1 MPALDFYF
9 DYRSPYAYLAQTQ
22 VRRLGLDASYHPVDL
37 RKLMQEVGNVATS
50 ITCKPK
56 NRYVMADLL
65 RWVRDYGV
73 AFQLHPQSAQ
83 IDSRRL
89 LRATLA
95 AAEMGKGPQ
104 AVGAIFD
111 ALWRFA
117 TPLSTPENVAAVLSG
132 VGLDRAALLA
142 AIDTPELDE
151 ALDQSTAA
159 AIERG
164 VFGAPTMF
172 VDDEMFFGNDRL
184 DFVRRRMGVAA

>member
-1 MPALDFYF
+1 M
-9 DYRSPYAYLAQTQ
+9 
-22 VRRLGLDASYHPVDL
+22 
-37 RKLMQEVGNVATS
+37 
-50 ITCKPK
+50 
-56 NRYVMADLL
+56 
-65 RWVRDYGV
+65 
-73 AFQLHPQSAQ
+73 
-83 IDSRRL
+83 
-89 LRATLA
+89 TLA
-95 AAEMGKGPQ
+95 PHA
-104 AVGAIFD
+104 
-111 ALWRFA
+111 
-117 TPLSTPENVAAVLSG
+117 PLSTPENVAAVLSG